1 MARKTAEPCRNCG
14 AELAPGAAFCTLCGA
29 AVPNRS
35 AMPAPSSVPL
45 GTAPAGSP
53 SQQGGTARASTA
65 PHGTAQPGGPAQP
78 GAARRGATRRGKAA
92 TANTRQQPGAGY
104 GSNAPEDTARSI
116 PGIIPV
122 SGAQEGVL
130 LQPQEVGDDPRLTA
144 GTALV
149 PAGAG
154 RRLVA
159 WIIDGLLPSILMGV
173 AAVVGITL
181 AFAGAQKSGGQMVIN
196 LTWPAVLIGVASL
209 LSLAYWVWLWLS
221 EAKKGTT
228 PGNSIMGLRTTTM
241 EGGPAGMLAIF
252 LRYLIVA
259 VGSLIP
265 YVGTVLVIISNA
277 WDSNNKAQGW
287 HDKVAH
293 TLVFNVK
300 AGRNPLETGGV
311 AGRMSYAPPAI
322 PGISAVSSPL
332 PRARAGAN
340 EGENHAGANAQ
351 QANPLAAQHQQ
362 PSWNA
367 QPTNSFAPPVS
378 PAGSARPASSAP
390 SAAPGAATAPAGGSF
405 APPRAPDISGMPP
418 ARSLPSTGPFVPLAG
433 TPQFG
438 APSFGDP
445 AVAAPPAGSFVPQ
458 AGSGSAAAPSSYQN
472 PAQRNPVQQSP
483 VQQSPAQHNPA
494 QYESVRQDSQGIDE
508 SDPDGDLGSTRIRP
522 VAKTGA
528 LRLTFDDGRTENV
541 GTVALI
547 GRNPAGYD
555 GEMIERLVSVQD
567 SSRSVSKTHL
577 HVRVSNEGLWVTD
590 RNSTNGSAITHQDGG
605 RVSLPG
611 GTPLLAEPGAR
622 VHFGD
627 RSFVVGRV

>member
-1 MARKTAEPCRNCG
+1 M
-14 AELAPGAAFCTLCGA
+14 
-29 AVPNRS
+29 
-35 AMPAPSSVPL
+35 
-45 GTAPAGSP
+45 
-53 SQQGGTARASTA
+53 
-65 PHGTAQPGGPAQP
+65 
-78 GAARRGATRRGKAA
+78 
-92 TANTRQQPGAGY
+92 
-104 GSNAPEDTARSI
+104 
-116 PGIIPV
+116 
-122 SGAQEGVL
+122 

-209 LSLAYWVWLWLS
+209 LSLAYWIWLWLS

-265 YVGTVLVIISNA
+265 YVGTLLVIISNA
-277 WDSNNKAQGW
+277 WDSNNKTQGW

-293 TLVFNVK
+293 TVVFNVK

-311 AGRMSYAPPAI
+311 AGRMSYAPPAM

-340 EGENHAGANAQ
+340 ESENHSWASAQ

-362 PSWNA
+362 SSWNA
-367 QPTNSFAPPVS
+367 QPTNSFAPPVP
-378 PAGSARPASSAP
+378 PAGPARSASSAS
-390 SAAPGAATAPAGGSF
+390 SAAPATATGPVGGSF
-405 APPRAPDISGMPP
+405 APPRAPDISGTPP
-418 ARSLPSTGPFVPLAG
+418 APSPPSAGPFVPLAG
-433 TPQFG
+433 TPRLG
-438 APSFGDP
+438 APSFGAP
-445 AVAAPPAGSFVPQ
+445 AVGAPPAGSFVPQ
-458 AGSGSAAAPSSYQN
+458 AGSAPAAAPSSYQN
-472 PAQRNPVQQSP
+472 PGQQNPAQQNPAQQNPAKHNSA
-483 VQQSPAQHNPA
+483 QHNSAQHNSAQHNPAQHNPA
-494 QYESVRQDSQGIDE
+494 QYESVRQDSQGIDGN
-508 SDPDGDLGSTRIRP
+508 DPEGDLGSTRIRP
-522 VAKTGA
+522 VATAEA
-528 LRLTFDDGRTENV
+528 LRLTFDDGGTENI

-590 RNSTNGSAITHQDGG
+590 RNSTNGSAITHQDGA
-605 RVSLPG
+605 RVPLPG